1 MARTDI
7 CAYVRVSTK
16 DKEQLSS
23 FENQMSYFQREF
35 GENENYNLV
44 QLYADC
50 GRSGT
55 SLKRPAFDKMIADAG
70 VDKSHMDGDLFR
82 IVGKPKFS
90 RILIKNTSRF
100 ARNVSAD
107 MLLKTLRKNGVYVDF
122 MDTNLSTER
131 DTDITMMQILQ
142 VLI

>member
-1 MARTDI
+1 MLTRGGEFVARTDI

-50 GRSGT
+50 GRTPS
-55 SLKRPAFDKMIADAG
+55 
-70 VDKSHMDGDLFR
+70 
-82 IVGKPKFS
+82 
-90 RILIKNTSRF
+90 
-100 ARNVSAD
+100 VSPFPPLTND
-107 MLLKTLRKNGVYVDF
+107 TLLSPIFPPPVV
-122 MDTNLSTER
+122 S
-131 DTDITMMQILQ
+131 
-142 VLI
+142 

>member
-55 SLKRPAFDKMIADAG
+55 SLKRPAFDTMIADAG

-82 IVGKPKFS
+82 IGRQAEVQPHTDKEHKPLCTKCQ
-90 RILIKNTSRF
+90 RRYAAEN
-100 ARNVSAD
+100 AA
-107 MLLKTLRKNGVYVDF
+107 
-122 MDTNLSTER
+122 
-131 DTDITMMQILQ
+131 
-142 VLI
+142 